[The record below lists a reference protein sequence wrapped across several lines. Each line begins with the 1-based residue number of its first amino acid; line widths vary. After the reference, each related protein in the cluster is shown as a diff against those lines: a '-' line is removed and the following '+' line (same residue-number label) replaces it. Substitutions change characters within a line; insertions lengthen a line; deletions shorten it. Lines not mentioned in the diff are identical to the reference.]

1 MAKLSSLASV
11 SETRRVLDQFGLSTK
26 KALGQH
32 FLINDGVVSRICDL
46 ADITKHDCV
55 VEVGPGI
62 GTLTVALLQLAGSV
76 ISIERDSDLPAVL
89 QQTCA
94 PWAQSFTLLE
104 NDALL
109 VQFEDLPQAPNKL
122 VSNLPYAVAATIVLD
137 FFLRFPSLESAT
149 VMVQAEVAD
158 RMCAQSGSKNYGA
171 YTVKLGLLTK
181 ATGRFSVAEGNFFP
195 PPRVKSAVVR
205 LDKKEE
211 MLPDD
216 LLQATMVMADAAFAT
231 RRKTINNSMKTYF
244 TNPLTSDAVIA
255 DHLPELFERAQ
266 IDPRVRGE
274 ALDEEAFIELGK
286 AYLALKNK

>member
-1 MAKLSSLASV
+1 M
-11 SETRRVLDQFGLSTK
+11 
-26 KALGQH
+26 
-32 FLINDGVVSRICDL
+32 
-46 ADITKHDCV
+46 
-55 VEVGPGI
+55 
-62 GTLTVALLQLAGSV
+62 
-76 ISIERDSDLPAVL
+76 PAVL

-158 RMCAQSGSKNYGA
+158 RMCAQPGSKNYGA

-216 LLQATMVMADAAFAT
+216 LLHATMVMADAAFAT